1 MTFKLFFAKKG
12 LRGCNVWSGDGLVP
26 GIRFFRAVVRGRG
39 RPRSFLGSAL
49 ALMLFGPGCRSLPP
63 LPPANFAEPG
73 WTVREGQAVWRAKRG
88 APEIAGEILVAVY
101 GNSSGTIFPEV
112 TGEVGNPSHRDC
124 RTFVQFT
131 KTPFP
136 FVIAR
141 TETNSWQIEMPV
153 QNNRYSGHGHPPS
166 RVIWFLLPRVIE
178 GSPPPKGWSWQA
190 GKDNRWRLEE
200 RSTGDSLEGYFTQ

>member
-1 MTFKLFFAKKG
+1 
-12 LRGCNVWSGDGLVP
+12 
-26 GIRFFRAVVRGRG
+26 
-39 RPRSFLGSAL
+39 
-49 ALMLFGPGCRSLPP
+49 MLFGAGCRSLPP

-73 WTVREGQAVWRAKRG
+73 WTVREGQAVWRAKRN
-88 APEIAGEILVAVY
+88 APEIAGEILVATQNN
-101 GNSSGTIFPEV
+101 G
-112 TGEVGNPSHRDC
+112 

-153 QNNRYSGHGHPPS
+153 QNNRYSGRGHPPS

-178 GSPPPKGWSWQA
+178 GSPAPKGWSWQA